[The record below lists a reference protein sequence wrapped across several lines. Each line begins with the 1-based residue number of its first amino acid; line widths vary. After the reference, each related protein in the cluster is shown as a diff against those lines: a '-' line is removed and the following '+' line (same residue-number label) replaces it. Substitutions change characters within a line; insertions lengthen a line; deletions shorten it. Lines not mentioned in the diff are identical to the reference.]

1 MLISVT
7 GYAQQPA
14 SINADNLK
22 SKTVA
27 AANAAAA
34 PATPNPATP
43 TQAAPTTPAPTP
55 APAAAPAEEL
65 EKPILIM
72 INELSPDQ
80 MIVFDTTGK
89 WLDTV
94 KSISMNVDVGSGS
107 IIATITSWKGV
118 LKPKTPKIN
127 KYKVK
132 ELKSVTED
140 VFNEKLEEI
149 NK

>member
-1 MLISVT
+1 MKIVLLTICLMLISVT
-7 GYAQQPA
+7 GYTQQPA
-14 SINADNLK
+14 NINVDNLK
-22 SKTVA
+22 SKTTVA
-27 AANAAAA
+27 VPTSAA
-34 PATPNPATP
+34 
-43 TQAAPTTPAPTP
+43 PAPTP
-55 APAAAPAEEL
+55 AVVPVEEL

-72 INELSPDQ
+72 INEISPDQ

-89 WLDTV
+89 WLDTA
-94 KSISMNVDVGSGS
+94 KSINMNVDIGSGS

-118 LKPKTPKIN
+118 LKPKNPKVN

-132 ELKSVTED
+132 ELKSVAED